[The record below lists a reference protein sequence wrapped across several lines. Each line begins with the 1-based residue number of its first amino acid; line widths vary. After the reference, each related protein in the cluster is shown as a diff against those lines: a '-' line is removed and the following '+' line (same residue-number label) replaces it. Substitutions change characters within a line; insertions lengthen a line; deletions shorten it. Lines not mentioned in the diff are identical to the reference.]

1 MKKEVKIR
9 QYKSGEIKEKRD
21 FVVNESIITLVI
33 NNYKTIRISI
43 SPSLYRE
50 FVYGYLLTSNI
61 ISAKEDINDII
72 IGNKKIEVNL
82 LQFIDNKVMLKGA
95 SGGYFP
101 DFEDKYCVLRK
112 KIIPEFDCLIT
123 LFNKFNTK
131 AEIFFK
137 TGGTHSAALS
147 DGNEIN
153 YFTEDIGRHN
163 AIDKVVGMAILDEKN
178 LSKLYLLT
186 SGRISSEIVRK
197 AFYSKIGVIISHSA
211 PTSLAITKAKDY
223 NITLIGFLRDNR
235 FNIYT

>member
-1 MKKEVKIR
+1 MKKEVEIR
-9 QYKSGEIKEKRD
+9 QYKCGKIKEKRD

-33 NNYKTIRISI
+33 NNHKTIRISI

-50 FVYGYLLTSNI
+50 FVYGFLFTSNI
-61 ISAKEDINDII
+61 ISAKEDIDDII

-82 LQFIDNKVMLKGA
+82 LQFIDN
-95 SGGYFP
+95 
-101 DFEDKYCVLRK
+101 EDKDSALRK
-112 KIIPEFDCLIT
+112 KIIPEFDCLIP
-123 LFNKFNTK
+123 LFDKFNTK

-153 YFTEDIGRHN
+153 YFAEDIGRHN
-163 AIDKVVGMAILDEKN
+163 AIDKVVGMAFIDEIDEKN

-197 AFYSKIGVIISHSA
+197 AFYSKIAVIISHSA

>member
-1 MKKEVKIR
+1 MKKEVEIR
-9 QYKSGEIKEKRD
+9 QYKCGKIKEKRD

-50 FVYGYLLTSNI
+50 FVYGFLFTSNI
-61 ISAKEDINDII
+61 ISAKEDIDDIVI
-72 IGNKKIEVNL
+72 RNKKIEVNL
-82 LQFIDNKVMLKGA
+82 LQFIDN
-95 SGGYFP
+95 
-101 DFEDKYCVLRK
+101 EDKDSALKK
-112 KIIPEFDCLIT
+112 KIIPEFDCLIP
-123 LFNKFNTK
+123 LFDKFNTK

-153 YFTEDIGRHN
+153 YFAEDIGRHN
-163 AIDKVVGMAILDEKN
+163 AIDKVVGMAFIDEIDEKN

-197 AFYSKIGVIISHSA
+197 AFYSKIAVIISHSA
-211 PTSLAITKAKDY
+211 PTSLAIKKAKDY

>member
-1 MKKEVKIR
+1 MKKEVEIR
-9 QYKSGEIKEKRD
+9 QYKYGKIKEKRD

-50 FVYGYLLTSNI
+50 FVYGYLFTSNI
-61 ISAKEDINDII
+61 ISAKEDIDDII

-82 LQFIDNKVMLKGA
+82 LQFIDNEDNECALK
-95 SGGYFP
+95 
-101 DFEDKYCVLRK
+101 K
-112 KIIPEFDCLIT
+112 KIIPEFDCLIP
-123 LFNKFNTK
+123 LFDKFNTK
-131 AEIFFK
+131 AKIFFK

-153 YFTEDIGRHN
+153 YFAEDIGRHN

-197 AFYSKIGVIISHSA
+197 AFYSKTGVIISHSA
-211 PTSLAITKAKDY
+211 PTSLAIKKAKDY

-235 FNIYT
+235 FNIYC

>member
-1 MKKEVKIR
+1 MKKEVEIR
-9 QYKSGEIKEKRD
+9 QYKCGKIKEKRD

-50 FVYGYLLTSNI
+50 FVYGFLFTSNI
-61 ISAKEDINDII
+61 ISAKEDIDDII

-82 LQFIDNKVMLKGA
+82 LQFIDN
-95 SGGYFP
+95 
-101 DFEDKYCVLRK
+101 EDKDSSLKK
-112 KIIPEFDCLIT
+112 KIIPEFDCLIP
-123 LFNKFNTK
+123 LFDKFNTK

-153 YFTEDIGRHN
+153 YFAEDIGRHN
-163 AIDKVVGMAILDEKN
+163 AIDKVVGMAFIDEIDEKN

-197 AFYSKIGVIISHSA
+197 AFYSKIAVIISHSA

>member
-9 QYKSGEIKEKRD
+9 QYKCGKIKEKND

-50 FVYGYLLTSNI
+50 FVYGYLFTSNI

-82 LQFIDNKVMLKGA
+82 LQFIDNEVMLKGA
-95 SGGYFP
+95 SGGYLP
-101 DFEDKYCVLRK
+101 DIEDKGCALK
-112 KIIPEFDCLIT
+112 KRIIPEFDCLIP
-123 LFNKFNTK
+123 LFDKFNTK
-131 AEIFFK
+131 AKIFFK

-153 YFTEDIGRHN
+153 YFAEDIGRHN
-163 AIDKVVGMAILDEKN
+163 AIDKVVGMAILDEKKF
-178 LSKLYLLT
+178 SKLYLLT

-197 AFYSKIGVIISHSA
+197 AFYSKIAAIISHSA
-211 PTSLAITKAKDY
+211 TTSLAIKKAKDY

>member
-1 MKKEVKIR
+1 MKKEVEIK
-9 QYKSGEIKEKRD
+9 QYKYGKIKEKRD

-33 NNYKTIRISI
+33 NNYKTIKISI

-50 FVYGYLLTSNI
+50 FVYGYLFTSNI
-61 ISAKEDINDII
+61 ISAKEDIDDII
-72 IGNKKIEVNL
+72 IGNKKREVNL
-82 LQFIDNKVMLKGA
+82 LQFIDNKDNGCALG
-95 SGGYFP
+95 
-101 DFEDKYCVLRK
+101 K
-112 KIIPEFDCLIT
+112 KIIPEFDCLIP
-123 LFNKFNTK
+123 LFDKFNTK
-131 AEIFFK
+131 AKIFFK

-153 YFTEDIGRHN
+153 YFAEDIGRHN

-211 PTSLAITKAKDY
+211 PTSLAIKKAKDY

>member
-1 MKKEVKIR
+1 MKKEVEIR
-9 QYKSGEIKEKRD
+9 QYKCGKIKEKRD

-33 NNYKTIRISI
+33 NNHKTIRISI

-50 FVYGYLLTSNI
+50 FVYGFLFTSNI
-61 ISAKEDINDII
+61 ISAKEDIDDIVI
-72 IGNKKIEVNL
+72 RNKKIEVNL
-82 LQFIDNKVMLKGA
+82 LQFIDN
-95 SGGYFP
+95 
-101 DFEDKYCVLRK
+101 EDKDSALKK
-112 KIIPEFDCLIT
+112 KIIPEFDCLIP
-123 LFNKFNTK
+123 LFDKFNTK

-153 YFTEDIGRHN
+153 YFAEDIGRHN
-163 AIDKVVGMAILDEKN
+163 AIDKVVGMVILDEKN
-178 LSKLYLLT
+178 FSKLYLLT

-197 AFYSKIGVIISHSA
+197 AFYSKIAVIISHSA
-211 PTSLAITKAKDY
+211 PTSLAIKKAKDY